1 MSAIKPRKSPASDGL
16 LSEFYTCFWNILC
29 SDLVEALNE
38 SFQSGKFSESM
49 RLAIISLIF
58 KKGDRLLL
66 KNWRPISLL
75 NVNYKIG
82 AKVLA
87 TRLKSVLPSL
97 LNPDQTCNVP
107 GRTIV
112 DSLCLI
118 RDSIT
123 YVNQK
128 QIPLALI
135 KIDQEKAFDC
145 VNLAFLDSIFIKMNI
160 GPTFRKFITSL
171 YTEVMSCVLNNG
183 HKSRAFFLEREEY
196 AKVALCCRCYIV

>member
-1 MSAIKPRKSPASDGL
+1 
-16 LSEFYTCFWNILC
+16 
-29 SDLVEALNE
+29 
-38 SFQSGKFSESM
+38 M

-75 NVNYKIG
+75 NVDYKIG

-107 GRTIV
+107 RRTIV

-135 KIDQEKAFDC
+135 KIDLILFMWDQQ
-145 VNLAFLDSIFIKMNI
+145 
-160 GPTFRKFITSL
+160 
-171 YTEVMSCVLNNG
+171 LNNQFIFSPETDVLILIII
-183 HKSRAFFLEREEY
+183 HYTK
-196 AKVALCCRCYIV
+196 IVGLK